1 MFHRRFMSVLRDRR
15 GLASLEYAFVASMV
29 IIAVAAA
36 TTVLAPTI
44 AALMQRLKDVAAAG
58 M

>member
-1 MFHRRFMSVLRDRR
+1 MSVLRDRR